1 MRSFALLKTNTFATI
16 ESIHQLEPLVP
27 NPHQRLGVE
36 AWMGEE
42 VATGSVLWRLVPHS
56 RSSPVLRQSS
66 AISNPYLTRDRPR
79 GVLRRS
85 CARPGRGLRSIQR
98 TRLGC
103 TLTDGRSKDFRTLSV
118 YEEKGEPL
126 HTPGYVGV
134 ITAMHASP
142 QHAHPT
148 HSGLVRGSE
157 NIQLWNRSTSLMRRS
172 GLERGGRA

>member
-85 CARPGRGLRSIQR
+85 CARPGRGLRSIQQTNKAGVHTHR
-98 TRLGC
+98 WEIEGLPHAFGVRRKGRAATYPGVRWRHYRHARIATTCPPHSLRLGARQREHPA
-103 TLTDGRSKDFRTLSV
+103 L
-118 YEEKGEPL
+118 EPL
-126 HTPGYVGV
+126 HL
-134 ITAMHASP
+134 AHA
-142 QHAHPT
+142 T
-148 HSGLVRGSE
+148 VRS
-157 NIQLWNRSTSLMRRS
+157 
-172 GLERGGRA
+172 